1 MIASPRPIEDPA
13 RRHGVA
19 LAVALILLVSTALR
33 LWQLSTPA
41 EYMFDE
47 IYYAKDGKAIVD
59 GRVGPKAPLRW
70 AAGDE
75 VSWPHPEMGKFA
87 IAAGIRLFG
96 DRAFGW
102 RLPAVL
108 AGVALLA
115 CVYPL
120 GRRLGLSPPWAL
132 LALLFAAADPLGIAQ
147 SRIATLDIYI
157 AVWTAA
163 CVLFALRYVQDGWR
177 ARWLFACGAAGGMAV
192 ATKWSGALA
201 IIAAA
206 LIVAGRLDPAV
217 ARGAAR
223 RDGRAR
229 GGGDGDA
236 PPPSRPSC
244 PAGSPFRR
252 CRPRGP
258 SRAASSPSSRR
269 SSSLPLAIYLF
280 SYVQYFATGHTLADF
295 RELHRQMLTFN
306 LNLKATHT
314 YASAAYTWIVDY
326 RPVWYFFE
334 GKKTYYGVVAIGNPF
349 LWWLATLSLVAALV
363 LALLRRSYALLPAA
377 ALVIVLYLPWFA
389 TSRTSFLYY
398 MTPVAPFM
406 AILLAAALCLFAGG
420 VVPRRGWVAVAGV
433 ALAVAVLW
441 RPVGIGAGW
450 LFWTLPRAGERHH
463 GLGRRHRRRP
473 AGDRRPHP
481 PALAA
486 AQAVPALDGDGGG
499 GRRHRHRRRLHPHR
513 AGSAD
518 LTRVLLAHHLVPQL
532 DLTGRDGRGNRKAG
546 RGPSSTPGL
555 RACGQTGDGGLSY
568 AMTAAMIA
576 FCACSRFSAWSKT
589 TECGE

>member
-33 LWQLSTPA
+33 LWQVSTPA

-47 IYYAKDGKAIVD
+47 VYYAKDGKAIVD

-132 LALLFAAADPLGIAQ
+132 LALLFAAADSLGIAQ
-147 SRIATLDIYI
+147 SRIATLDIFI
-157 AVWTAA
+157 AVWTVA

-201 IIAAA
+201 IVAAA
-206 LIVAGRLDPAV
+206 LIILVAWILQSR
-217 ARGAAR
+217 AAR
-223 RDGRAR
+223 RDAA
-229 GGGDGDA
+229 DA
-236 PPPSRPSC
+236 PAETETETRRSRPAVVSC
-244 PAGSPFRR
+244 GESVPALPPEGSVA
-252 CRPRGP
+252 PRVLTVL
-258 SRAASSPSSRR
+258 AA
-269 SSSLPLAIYLF
+269 LVAVPLVIYLF
-280 SYVQYFATGHTLADF
+280 SYVQYFAAGHTLADF

-334 GKKTYYGVVAIGNPF
+334 GKKTYHGVVAIGNPF
-349 LWWLATLSLVAALV
+349 LWWLATLSLVAAPV

-406 AILLAAALCLFAGG
+406 AILLATALCLFARG

-441 RPVGIGAGW
+441 RPVGLAAGW
-450 LFWTLPRAGERHH
+450 VFWTLPRRAGDCP
-463 GLGRRHRRRP
+463 GLGRPHHRHP
-473 AGDRRPHP
+473 AG
-481 PALAA
+481 A
-486 AQAVPALDGDGGG
+486 
-499 GRRHRHRRRLHPHR
+499 
-513 AGSAD
+513 S
-518 LTRVLLAHHLVPQL
+518 
-532 DLTGRDGRGNRKAG
+532 
-546 RGPSSTPGL
+546 PS
-555 RACGQTGDGGLSY
+555 
-568 AMTAAMIA
+568 
-576 FCACSRFSAWSKT
+576 
-589 TECGE
+589 

>member
-70 AAGDE
+70 AGGDE

-147 SRIATLDIYI
+147 SRIATLDIFI
-157 AVWTAA
+157 AVWTVA
-163 CVLFALRYVQDGWR
+163 CVLFALHYVQDGWR

-206 LIVAGRLDPAV
+206 LIVLV
-217 ARGAAR
+217 AWILQSRAAR
-223 RDGRAR
+223 RDEAG
-229 GGGDGDA
+229 A
-236 PPPSRPSC
+236 PAEAETVTRRRHPILASCGESVPASPPE
-244 PAGSPFRR
+244 GSVA
-252 CRPRGP
+252 PRVL
-258 SRAASSPSSRR
+258 SVLAALVV
-269 SSSLPLAIYLF
+269 LPLAVYLL

-306 LNLKATHT
+306 LNLEATHT
-314 YASAAYTWIVDY
+314 YASAAYTWIVIY

-334 GKKTYYGVVAIGNPF
+334 GKETYWGVVAIGNPF
-349 LWWLATLSLVAALV
+349 LWWLATLSLAAALV

-377 ALVIVLYLPWFA
+377 ALVIVLYVPWFA

-406 AILLAAALCLFAGG
+406 AILLATALCLFAGG

-450 LFWTLPRAGERHH
+450 LFWTLPRGASDTMGWV
-463 GLGRRHRRRP
+463 GVTVG
-473 AGDRRPHP
+473 
-481 PALAA
+481 
-486 AQAVPALDGDGGG
+486 
-499 GRRHRHRRRLHPHR
+499 
-513 AGSAD
+513 
-518 LTRVLLAHHLVPQL
+518 VLLAIAVLILLLSPRLKPYRPWMAMVV
-532 DLTGRDGRGNRKAG
+532 AG
-546 RGPSSTPGL
+546 AVIGIVVAFIPVVLGLPISPEYFSHITWFPSW
-555 RACGQTGDGGLSY
+555 
-568 AMTAAMIA
+568 I
-576 FCACSRFSAWSKT
+576 
-589 TECGE
+589 